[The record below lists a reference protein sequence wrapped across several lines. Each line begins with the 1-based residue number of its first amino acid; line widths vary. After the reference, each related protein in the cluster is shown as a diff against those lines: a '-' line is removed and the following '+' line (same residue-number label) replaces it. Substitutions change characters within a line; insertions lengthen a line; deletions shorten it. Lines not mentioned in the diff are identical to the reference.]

1 MDPKTSP
8 HSGSQKV
15 RFWSYLLHLSKVRCL
30 RNGPHFGSCLKTS
43 FAQNTKKKMETEDAQ
58 KYVQKKGHPPQKWVS
73 ISGSGGSLTA
83 PSRARNKKQFEQ
95 QQQQQQQQLQQLWL
109 NVDFFCSMFIF
120 SAQCWFLLSKLSSF
134 GWDLQKK
141 DVAHC

>member
-1 MDPKTSP
+1 MVPKTGP

-15 RFWSYLLHLSKVRCL
+15 RFCCYLLHLSKVRRL

-43 FAQNTKKKMETEDAQ
+43 FAQNTKTWGNGGCPKIGAKKS
-58 KYVQKKGHPPQKWVS
+58 HPPQKWLT

-109 NVDFFCSMFIF
+109 NVDFFCSMLIF
-120 SAQCWFLLSKLSSF
+120 SAQCWFLLSKLSSL